1 MWKPAIPK
9 DNREMYPYTAER
21 RDVLENTLPKHGS
34 FVCKL
39 ELEIDNEY
47 VEKERLLL
55 SSENVK
61 IDPEQTTSSVF
72 RREVSVIK
80 LNPNLKERRTTT
92 SLNDLEGKIFN
103 GLEMQ
108 TIFEISPNG

>member
-1 MWKPAIPK
+1 MSPS
-9 DNREMYPYTAER
+9 TAER

-55 SSENVK
+55 SSKNVK
-61 IDPEQTTSSVF
+61 IDPEQTSVF
-72 RREVSVIK
+72 RREVSVSTYK
-80 LNPNLKERRTTT
+80 
-92 SLNDLEGKIFN
+92 
-103 GLEMQ
+103 
-108 TIFEISPNG
+108 

>member
-1 MWKPAIPK
+1 MA
-9 DNREMYPYTAER
+9 
-21 RDVLENTLPKHGS
+21 
-34 FVCKL
+34 

-72 RREVSVIK
+72 RREVSVSTYK
-80 LNPNLKERRTTT
+80 
-92 SLNDLEGKIFN
+92 
-103 GLEMQ
+103 
-108 TIFEISPNG
+108 